1 MLVRDCGVD
10 VDACDSKAIHH
21 VTLPPAIGLSISCD
35 GSSMRA
41 PILMFRTVEV
51 KRHCIRRARMT
62 IWNVSFYSSQL
73 VQTCTFETQMA
84 GLRFTGLLW
93 WSWSDSC
100 VPILNCFVAA
110 DADLD
115 AMDNHGIT
123 VRQLLARW
131 AIVDVESA
139 RRRIAKIR
147 LDLVRNRAM
156 QVCIGLQSLGLD
168 ALQMCEILQ
177 HACCRGRLAQ
187 LIPFHIWWK
196 IATTVKHFQQ

>member
-1 MLVRDCGVD
+1 VELERLV
-10 VDACDSKAIHH
+10 
-21 VTLPPAIGLSISCD
+21 VT
-35 GSSMRA
+35 
-41 PILMFRTVEV
+41 
-51 KRHCIRRARMT
+51 
-62 IWNVSFYSSQL
+62 
-73 VQTCTFETQMA
+73 
-84 GLRFTGLLW
+84 
-93 WSWSDSC
+93 
-100 VPILNCFVAA
+100 ILNCFVAA

-115 AMDNHGIT
+115 AMDNHGVT

-131 AIVDVESA
+131 AIVIVDIDVESA

>member
-1 MLVRDCGVD
+1 
-10 VDACDSKAIHH
+10 
-21 VTLPPAIGLSISCD
+21 
-35 GSSMRA
+35 
-41 PILMFRTVEV
+41 MFRTVEV
-51 KRHCIRRARMT
+51 KRHCIWRARMT

-73 VQTCTFETQMA
+73 VQTCTYETQMA
-84 GLRFTGLLW
+84 GLRFQVCFAGGWRASFVT
-93 WSWSDSC
+93 
-100 VPILNCFVAA
+100 ILNCFVAA
-110 DADLD
+110 DANLD
-115 AMDNHGIT
+115 AMDNHGVT
-123 VRQLLARW
+123 VRQLLARL
-131 AIVDVESA
+131 AIVIVDIDVESA